1 MSDLERGPLREHLDR
16 LPREVPPARDL
27 WPDVARTLAASRR
40 RARVYRT
47 VALASTLAVAA
58 VVAVFVGIEGR
69 RTPAHLVVSPSVT
82 VSMPAPTPVLAVPP
96 PPLPEEDAY
105 QGAERLLDTD
115 LDQRRASLRPAQ
127 AAVLDENL
135 RIVDRA
141 IETTRAEV
149 REHPDDPELRAE
161 LDRVWEDKLDLIRQA
176 SELYSEM

>member
-1 MSDLERGPLREHLDR
+1 MTDRERDTLREHLDR
-16 LPREVPPARDL
+16 LPRDVPPARDL
-27 WPDVARTLAASRR
+27 WPDVARTLEASRR
-40 RARVYRT
+40 RARAYRA
-47 VALASTLAVAA
+47 VAMASTLAAAAA
-58 VVAVFVGIEGR
+58 VALFVGIEGR
-69 RTPAHLVVSPSVT
+69 QKPAHLSVSPSVT
-82 VSMPAPTPVLAVPP
+82 VSMPAPTPVLAAPP

-105 QGAERLLDTD
+105 QGAERLLDAD

-141 IETTRAEV
+141 IETTRAEA
-149 REHPDDPELRAE
+149 REHPDDPEVRAE